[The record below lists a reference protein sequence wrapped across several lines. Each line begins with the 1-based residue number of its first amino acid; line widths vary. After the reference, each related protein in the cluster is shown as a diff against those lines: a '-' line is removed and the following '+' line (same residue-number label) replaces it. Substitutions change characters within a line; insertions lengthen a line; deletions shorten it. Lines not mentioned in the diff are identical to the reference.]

1 MFDLTGKKVVVIG
14 GSAGM
19 GLATAEMAVDAG
31 ADLAIAARGVERL
44 KEAAEAL
51 AERGRHRG
59 HGRTVA
65 YRALKV
71 EDRRTVAEFLAENAP
86 FDHLVL
92 PGSTVRPVL
101 YDDLDEYEADA
112 AFDSKFWGPFWAAFD
127 ARPHLRRGGSVV
139 FFTGVAAERPVK
151 GYVMGA
157 CINGA
162 LNAGVRS
169 LALEFAKIGCRAN
182 VIAPSLVAT
191 PLLDAVHGHDKDER
205 LTRMAALLPVGRI
218 GTAEECAMGALYLMC
233 NGFVT
238 GEVLTIDGGHRAME

>member
-19 GLATAEMAVDAG
+19 GLATAEAAVDAG
-31 ADLAIAARGVERL
+31 AEVAIAARNPARL
-44 KEAAEAL
+44 KAAAKAL
-51 AERGRHRG
+51 TKRGK
-59 HGRTVA
+59 GRKA
-65 YRALKV
+65 AWKSLRV
-71 EDRRTVAEFLAENAP
+71 EDRKAVARFLKENAP

-101 YDDLDEYEADA
+101 YDDLNEKEAADA
-112 AFDSKFWGPFWAAFD
+112 FNSKFWGPFWAAYD
-127 ARPHLRRGGSVV
+127 ARKYLRKGGSVV
-139 FFTGVAAERPVK
+139 FFTGVAAVRPVS

-169 LALEFAKIGCRAN
+169 LALEFAKLGCRAN
-182 VIAPSLVAT
+182 VIAPSLVLT

-205 LTRMAALLPVGRI
+205 IKHLGARLPVKRI
-218 GTAEECAMGALYLMC
+218 GTAGECAMGAIYLMC
-233 NGFVT
+233 NGYVT
-238 GEVLTIDGGHRAME
+238 GEVITIDGGHRAME

>member
-19 GLATAEMAVDAG
+19 GLAAAELAVDAG
-31 ADLAIAARGVERL
+31 AEVAIAARGKERL
-44 KEAAEAL
+44 EKAAAAL
-51 AERGRHRG
+51 TQRGK
-59 HGRTVA
+59 GRKVA
-65 YRALKV
+65 FRALQV
-71 EDRRTVAEFLAENAP
+71 EDRKDVAAFLAENAP

-101 YDDLDEYEADA
+101 YDALDEKEASDA
-112 AFDSKFWGPFWAAFD
+112 FNSKFWGPFWAAWD
-127 ARPHLRRGGSVV
+127 ARKHMRKGGSVV
-139 FFTGVAAERPVK
+139 FFTGVAAERPVS

-182 VIAPSLVAT
+182 VISPSLVET
-191 PLLDAVHGHDKDER
+191 PLLDALHGHDKDER
-205 LTRMAALLPVGRI
+205 IATLGARLPVKRI
-218 GTAEECAMGALYLMC
+218 GTAEECGMAALYLMC
-233 NGFVT
+233 NGYVT
-238 GEVLTIDGGHRAME
+238 AQVLGVDGGHVAME

>member
-1 MFDLTGKKVVVIG
+1 MFDLKGKKVVVIG

-19 GLATAEMAVDAG
+19 GLATAEAAVDAG
-31 ADLAIAARGVERL
+31 ATVAIAARNAERL
-44 KEAAEAL
+44 QQAAAAL
-51 AERGRHRG
+51 TSRGG
-59 HGRTVA
+59 GRPATW
-65 YRALKV
+65 RALQV
-71 EDRRTVAEFLAENAP
+71 EDRKAVAAFLAESAP

-92 PGSTVRPVL
+92 PGSTVKPVL
-101 YDDLDEYEADA
+101 YDDLDEAEAAA

-182 VIAPSLVAT
+182 VIAPSLVLT

-205 LTRMAALLPVGRI
+205 IKLLGARLPVGRI

-233 NGFVT
+233 NGYVS

>member
-1 MFDLTGKKVVVIG
+1 MRAMFDLKGKKVVVIG

-19 GLATAEMAVDAG
+19 GLATAEAAVDAG
-31 ADLAIAARGVERL
+31 AEVAIAARGEARL
-44 KEAAEAL
+44 KSAAGAL
-51 AERGRHRG
+51 TERGKDRKAAWQSLR
-59 HGRTVA
+59 
-65 YRALKV
+65 V
-71 EDRRTVAEFLAENAP
+71 EDRAAVAAFLKSCAP

-101 YDDLDEYEADA
+101 YDDLNEREAADA
-112 AFDSKFWGPFWAAFD
+112 FASKFWGPFWAAYD

-169 LALEFAKIGCRAN
+169 LALEFAKLDCRAN
-182 VIAPSLVAT
+182 AIAPSLVLT
-191 PLLDAVHGHDKDER
+191 PLLDSVHGHDKDER
-205 LTRMAALLPVGRI
+205 IRKLGQRLPVGRI
-218 GTAEECAMGALYLMC
+218 GTAGECAMGALYLMC
-233 NGFVT
+233 NGYVT
-238 GEVLTIDGGHRAME
+238 GEVITIDGGHRAME